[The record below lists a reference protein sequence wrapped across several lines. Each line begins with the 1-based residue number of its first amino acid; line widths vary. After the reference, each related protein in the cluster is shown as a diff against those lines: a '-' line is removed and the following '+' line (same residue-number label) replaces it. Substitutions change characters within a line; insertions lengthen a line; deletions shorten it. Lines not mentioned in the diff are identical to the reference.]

1 MISAHT
7 KKRRE
12 EEGYIINKMILP
24 DDSIYYSYMSTQV
37 SSVVEPKPVGEETQ
51 PLAPATTNRRRWSI
65 RQQEQPQSLPSF
77 DANAQCNE
85 EHIQ

>member
-1 MISAHT
+1 
-7 KKRRE
+7 
-12 EEGYIINKMILP
+12 MILP
-24 DDSIYYSYMSTQV
+24 DDSIYYSYYMSTQV